1 MSPERRRFPRAPVE
15 GAALLRVGRAVYP
28 VDTVNASLIGVLLQ
42 GPLHAQPGAA
52 CRLWLDTMYGRV
64 FALGVV
70 ARADAGRIAVR
81 LHWTP
86 RVDEDRLA
94 RLLADG

>member
-1 MSPERRRFPRAPVE
+1 MSLERRRFPRAPIE

-28 VDTVNASLIGVLLQ
+28 VETVNASMNGVLLQ
-42 GPLHAQPGAA
+42 ATPPARPGAA

-70 ARADAGRIAVR
+70 ARTEAGRVAVR

-86 RVDEDRLA
+86 RVDEDCLA
-94 RLLADG
+94 RLLTDG